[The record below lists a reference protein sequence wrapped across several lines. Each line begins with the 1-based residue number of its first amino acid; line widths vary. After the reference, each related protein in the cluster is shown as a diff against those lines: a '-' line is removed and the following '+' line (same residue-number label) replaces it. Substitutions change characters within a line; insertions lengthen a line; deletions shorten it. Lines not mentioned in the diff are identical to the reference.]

1 MSRELLL
8 EGAKGFGLELSERM
22 LEQLTLFQ
30 VELKRWNRAFNLT
43 ALKNDEQIVI
53 KHFIDSFSV
62 VPLLGQEE
70 LVLDVG
76 SGAGLPGIVAAILR
90 GDLAITSL
98 DAVDKKV
105 RFQRHI
111 CRLLG
116 LERVTA
122 VHERVET
129 HLEQNSGRYH
139 VVTSRAFRDPLRFV
153 QVAHQLIRP
162 GGRLI
167 AMVAGDGREYSAVV
181 SVIEEQFALRH
192 RATRHYRLPRG
203 MGERSLVVFEQT

>member
-1 MSRELLL
+1 M
-8 EGAKGFGLELSERM
+8 
-22 LEQLTLFQ
+22 
-30 VELKRWNRAFNLT
+30 
-43 ALKNDEQIVI
+43 
-53 KHFIDSFSV
+53 HFIDSFSV

-76 SGAGLPGIVAAILR
+76 SRRAAGIVAAILQATWR
-90 GDLAITSL
+90 SHP
-98 DAVDKKV
+98 DAADKKV

-116 LERVTA
+116 LKRATA